1 MHPHFQTPGKTI
13 DLMDPFKSYEKSTL
27 FNSQIKSIH
36 SSSWQHSNARGNQ
49 TKRNETKRKPSKQ
62 LIAILSINQHPIR
75 SDMISYVMGICH
87 SHMYVRDEVYNI
99 TFLT

>member
-1 MHPHFQTPGKTI
+1 MKN
-13 DLMDPFKSYEKSTL
+13 LPF
-27 FNSQIKSIH
+27 SIH
-36 SSSWQHSNARGNQ
+36 KSNPYILQAGSIVMQ
-49 TKRNETKRKPSKQ
+49 GAIKRNETKRKPSKQ
-62 LIAILSINQHPIR
+62 LIAIPSINQHPIR